1 MQMSKIL
8 EPTEIFLMTLAR
20 TSEIESL
27 STVGDFGSGLIFFDD
42 TRGVE
47 SLFFLS
53 IHINN
58 YYIFLKTNIK
68 KVSFVKIFKN
78 EIMTIVIAHGYQI
91 LIE

>member
-58 YYIFLKTNIK
+58 LKYININILKKQENTNY
-68 KVSFVKIFKN
+68 F
-78 EIMTIVIAHGYQI
+78 E
-91 LIE
+91 